1 METTNTE
8 RLEAVAAQLDAL
20 YTDIMEALARQDE
33 QIQEM
38 IDRCDQAQER
48 FTEMREDVAQLA
60 DNRNY
65 E

>member
-1 METTNTE
+1 METTNAE

-20 YTDIMEALARQDE
+20 YTDIMEALAKQNE
-33 QIQEM
+33 QIQELLDM
-38 IDRCDQAQER
+38 CDQAQER
-48 FTEMREDVAQLA
+48 FAEMQEDLGKLA